1 MNAKRYDVKMT
12 ETTSGKYVPYR
23 DYAILQQMYDTLVE
37 NKNPSIFTVTKN
49 LDISTVH
56 ISEQDNQLLSNNN
69 NYRGLLGAL
78 ILHPY
83 GEGYF
88 IYVEQSETLFQ
99 KAVDKV
105 IKEHYSHA
113 FIEILKLAHD
123 LGCSFIQLDGAGT
136 EYKHLTKFD
145 W

>member
-1 MNAKRYDVKMT
+1 MNAKRYDIKMT

-37 NKNPSIFTVTKN
+37 NKNTSIFAVTKN

-56 ISEQDNQLLSNNN
+56 ISEQDNELMCHNGDN
-69 NYRGLLGAL
+69 GP
-78 ILHPY
+78 IITIPY
-83 GEGYF
+83 GEGHF
-88 IYVEQSETLFQ
+88 IYVEQDKVHFKETL
-99 KAVDKV
+99 DKLMNE
-105 IKEHYSHA
+105 KYSQA
-113 FIEILKLAHD
+113 FIEIMQLAHD
-123 LGCSFIQLDGAGT
+123 LGCAYIQLDGAGT